1 VPVRSVSVVELRH
14 RAVLAVVRL
23 GQRVEDVAVH
33 FEVHPD
39 TVRRWVRRFMAEG
52 LDGLVDRSRVPHR
65 SPGRIDAQLED
76 RICRMRQEHPHW
88 GARRIRAELARAGV
102 SAPAKSTIERALR
115 RNGLLF
121 GRPRKRQPVPRR
133 FVASAPN
140 ALWQIDAWEC
150 ALADGTTV
158 DVIDIV
164 DDHARVLLAAQAVP
178 SVTSEAVW
186 AVFSAASAQW
196 GLPQRVLSDN
206 ATYLTGRAK
215 GAVAEFER
223 RLWRLGIATSNGGPY
238 HPQTQGKIERFHRTA
253 RAWLDRHGPPETIEH
268 LQTLLDEL
276 AVHYNYDRPHQGLND
291 QIPIDVYRA
300 TEPAAPLAEPP
311 CRTTTRQVLANGTVS
326 YSRWRVNLGSEWIG
340 LDVDVIEQADKIR
353 IVYAAELITTF
364 SAEEPKGYIRSGQ
377 LRSRRPGRR

>member
-1 VPVRSVSVVELRH
+1 
-14 RAVLAVVRL
+14 L